1 MTVPT
6 HLKIV
11 FRGIF
16 AGSPEQWSFS
26 TKWNSDVSGTPDPHP
41 DDIHADQVLVALTG
55 LFNTSLFAGGT
66 KCTEWRA
73 YDIGT
78 DGNMVGEPR
87 LELIAPGSEP
97 QGSSGNKHPSQV
109 SLCVTTVGDNRGP
122 GRYGRY
128 YLPGPSAAVQADWRM
143 SEADCEA
150 YLAANVTFVKA
161 VSDAIDIPL
170 SAGSV
175 PLTNISAKGTGAKQ
189 SVHVLQVGRVLD
201 TQRRR
206 RNKLLEAY
214 EISAG
219 SIDW

>member
-1 MTVPT
+1 M
-6 HLKIV
+6 KIV
-11 FRGIF
+11 FRGVF
-16 AGSPEQWSFS
+16 ATSPEQWSFS
-26 TKWNSDVSGTPDPHP
+26 TKWNSDISGTPDPHP
-41 DDIHADQVLVALTG
+41 DDIHADGVLAALNG
-55 LFNTSLFAGGT
+55 LLGNSSFSAGV

-87 LELIAPGSEP
+87 QELMIPGSEP
-97 QGSSGNKHPSQV
+97 QGSSGSKHPSQV
-109 SLCVTTVGDNRGP
+109 SLCVTTVGDSRGP
-122 GRYGRY
+122 GRFGRF
-128 YLPGPSAAVQADWRM
+128 YLPGPAAAVQADWRI
-143 SEADCEA
+143 SEADCET
-150 YLAANVTFVKA
+150 YLTLAVDFVKA
-161 VSDAIDIPL
+161 VSNAIDIPL

-189 SVHVLQVGRVLD
+189 TVHVLQVGRVLD

-214 EISAG
+214 EVSAG